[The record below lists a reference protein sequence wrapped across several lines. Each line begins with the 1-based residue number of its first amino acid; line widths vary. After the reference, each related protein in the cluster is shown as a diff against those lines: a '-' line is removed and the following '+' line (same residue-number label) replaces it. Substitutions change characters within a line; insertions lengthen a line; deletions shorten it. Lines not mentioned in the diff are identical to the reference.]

1 MKLKSVLRSNHDLKK
16 NGYIILRKLHK
27 TETLKGAKKAYST
40 QFDDTFFFVLS
51 VRALVDIIVKEY
63 PEELF
68 FLERCKRFL
77 SYIDE
82 VAAKRQRING
92 TILAAFL
99 HAYTNFFNNIISTRH
114 TFVFND
120 EIVELWNTK
129 CLMAY
134 VATWGINSK

>member
-1 MKLKSVLRSNHDLKK
+1 M
-16 NGYIILRKLHK
+16 
-27 TETLKGAKKAYST
+27 ETLKGAKKAYST

-68 FLERCKRFL
+68 FFERCKRFL

-92 TILAAFL
+92 TILASFL